1 MSDDPDQKQ
10 DDEKPSRVEGSP
22 RSHEIHKVILE
33 EGEEDLDRNLGA
45 IAWSGLAAGLSMG
58 FSFLTLAVMRAALP
72 DAPWR
77 ILVAGFG
84 YCLGFL
90 IVVLGKQQLYT
101 ESTLTA
107 VLPVL
112 TSPGRKDAVQ
122 KLLAYWAVVLVTNL
136 VGTVLFAEL
145 ICHESLFQPA
155 VWHALGDI
163 AREGVQD
170 PFWPMFIKAILA
182 GWLIALMIW
191 LLPGAGSARVLVI
204 VALTYVVA
212 ICRFS
217 HTIAGSVE
225 TAFAVLNG
233 QVPWTEYFTGFLFP
247 TLLGNTIGGV
257 ALVALLNHAP
267 LATEGQVG

>member
-1 MSDDPDQKQ
+1 MSDDRAEPQ
-10 DDEKPSRVEGSP
+10 DDGTPSRVEGSP

-33 EGEEDLDRNLGA
+33 EGKEDLERNLGA

-84 YCLGFL
+84 YSLGFL

-112 TSPGRKDAVQ
+112 MPPRNGTLR
-122 KLLAYWAVVLVTNL
+122 KLLAYWAVVLGTNL

-145 ICHESLFQPA
+145 ICHEALFQPA
-155 VWHALGDI
+155 VWAALGDI
-163 AREGVQD
+163 AKEGVQD

-204 VALTYVVA
+204 VVLTYVVA

-233 QVPWTEYFTGFLFP
+233 QVGWTEYFTGFLFP